1 MEKGNPN
8 NANNE
13 VMEDIPVERMDSL
26 DGKQK
31 NHGEYIIV
39 SALALAMQSF
49 LLLFC
54 SPLLSHGYI
63 IYILHP

>member
-1 MEKGNPN
+1 MEKGND
-8 NANNE
+8 NNE

-39 SALALAMQSF
+39 SALAMQSF

-54 SPLLSHGYI
+54 SPVLSEG
-63 IYILHP
+63 

>member
-1 MEKGNPN
+1 MKKGNY
-8 NANNE
+8 NNE

-39 SALALAMQSF
+39 SALAMQSF